1 MQKRTDA
8 AADMLATAPV
18 FSMGANCFLLRSR
31 TAILREKILR
41 YYRPAKRLSEPHK
54 TRLFSPLL
62 RNKGA
67 SFPHALG
74 CLSAGVFMVTSTSVK
89 RLMVSMSPAVVTHT
103 ISANGCVIA
112 PATRLIL
119 SLLIS
124 PDGSIIPLS
133 KSTFFMSSSLISGAA
148 LDAFLPPALTKRDY
162 VEIRQD
168 K

>member
-1 MQKRTDA
+1 MSCMTSPKSAVRENRKYSNTSGS
-8 AADMLATAPV
+8 APIGSASSEKGKPISPYSSLTTLKS
-18 FSMGANCFLLRSR
+18 FS
-31 TAILREKILR
+31 
-41 YYRPAKRLSEPHK
+41 
-54 TRLFSPLL
+54 
-62 RNKGA
+62 
-67 SFPHALG
+67 
-74 CLSAGVFMVTSTSVK
+74 LSAGVFMVTNTSVK
-89 RLMVSMSPAVVTHT
+89 RLMVSMSPPVVTHT

-133 KSTFFMSSSLISGAA
+133 KSTFFMSSSFIFGAA